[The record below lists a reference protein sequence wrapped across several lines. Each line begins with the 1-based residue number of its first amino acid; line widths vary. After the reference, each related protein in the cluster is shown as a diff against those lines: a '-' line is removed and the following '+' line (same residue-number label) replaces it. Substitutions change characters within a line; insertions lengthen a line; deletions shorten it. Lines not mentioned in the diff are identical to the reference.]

1 MLNCLLQN
9 YSSSVLSRWSQH
21 SSRTELRRELNCLM
35 RKYFNVENFLFTFHN
50 CNCSSALEYF
60 PTTLVQHRFIGNFS
74 SFPTFNLFH
83 SDLDNLFQNHLSIKE
98 VKWYLIC
105 FMRTMALVASN
116 KERSAIWWQKNDSHR
131 SLPSL
136 MKMILR
142 YKEALMIVNA
152 FTWPGWE

>member
-21 SSRTELRRELNCLM
+21 SSRTELTGELNCLM

-105 FMRTMALVASN
+105 FKRTMALVAWWSDIKTVSRCCIVICWSN
-116 KERSAIWWQKNDSHR
+116 DPHLCGRGRAGLVTIQLLSQSR
-131 SLPSL
+131 
-136 MKMILR
+136 R
-142 YKEALMIVNA
+142 
-152 FTWPGWE
+152 

>member
-105 FMRTMALVASN
+105 FMRTMALVAWWSDIKTVSRCCSVIYWSN
-116 KERSAIWWQKNDSHR
+116 DPH
-131 SLPSL
+131 LCGC
-136 MKMILR
+136 
-142 YKEALMIVNA
+142 
-152 FTWPGWE
+152 GWAGLVTIRLLSQSRW